1 MIPEEDRVPESS
13 MGPRP
18 VGWPAAAVAGL
29 AFLVYLSTLAPGLSF
44 EHNGTDGGDLIA
56 AAWNLGVPHPT
67 GYPTYTLLAWLFT
80 RLPVGV
86 VAYRTNLLSAA
97 CAAGTSGLLF
107 ASVRLLTPRGGHAI
121 SAGHDVASGE
131 VMADPGHGARLRA
144 FLSARAGVL
153 LAGAAALTLAFSSL
167 LWSQAV
173 ITEGYALLTLFA
185 ALLLWL
191 ALRWRAA
198 GGDGLLWLAG
208 LVLGLGLG
216 NHLTLILGAPALLL
230 LLWPERRRWLRL
242 RVLLPAL
249 LLFLAGLGVY
259 AYLPLAARGAPAVNW
274 GNPQTWDRFLWVVTA
289 RQYQQFAF
297 GLDLTAVPARLATW
311 AGLVGDQF
319 GWWGLALALAGGAWC
334 WRRDRAFV
342 LCGLAWTLLAGTYA
356 FLYDTGDSQA
366 YLLPPLLIL
375 AAWWAEGAWGLLRIT
390 AGWRPAWT
398 QPALA
403 LLLLL
408 PFLSLGLHWRAADP
422 DDDWLIHTY
431 IQQALDGVEP
441 GGLVV
446 VRGDGPTFA
455 LWYGLYVEDMRADVS
470 VVSGPLLAYI
480 WYREQVRQ
488 QFPHLAVPEPGAGE
502 VTIDDL
508 VRDLFAGNLPD
519 RPVYATDPNEAWKEL
534 FDFQRV
540 EGSPVYQA
548 APRVSP

>member
-1 MIPEEDRVPESS
+1 MPEEDGAPESP
-13 MGPRP
+13 MGSRRT
-18 VGWPAAAVAGL
+18 VWPAAAVAGL
-29 AFLVYLSTLAPGLSF
+29 AFLVYLATLAPGLSF
-44 EHNGTDGGDLIA
+44 EHNGTDGGDLTA

-86 VAYRTNLLSAA
+86 VAYRTNLLSAV
-97 CAAGTSGLLF
+97 CAAAASGLLF
-107 ASVRLLTPRGGHAI
+107 ASVRLLLPPGGQTIA
-121 SAGHDVASGE
+121 AGHDAAPGE
-131 VMADPGHGARLRA
+131 VTAYSGRGTRLWA
-144 FLSARAGVL
+144 FLSAHAGVL
-153 LAGAAALTLAFSSL
+153 LAGAAALSLAFSSL

-173 ITEGYALLTLFA
+173 ITEVYALLTLFA

-191 ALRWRAA
+191 ALRWRAG

-208 LVLGLGLG
+208 LVFGLGLG

-230 LLWPERRRWLRL
+230 LLWPERRRWLRA
-242 RVLLPAL
+242 RVLLPASL
-249 LLFLAGLGVY
+249 CFLAGLGVY
-259 AYLPLAARGAPAVNW
+259 AYLPLAARGAPPVNW
-274 GNPQTWDRFLWVVTA
+274 GNPQTWDQFLWVVTA

-297 GLDLTAVPARLATW
+297 GLDLAAVPARLATW
-311 AGLVGDQF
+311 AGLMGDQF

-334 WRRDRAFV
+334 WSRDRAFV
-342 LCGLAWTLLAGTYA
+342 LSGLAWTLLAGTYA

-375 AAWWAEGAWGLLRIT
+375 AAWWAEGARGLLRIMG
-390 AGWRPAWT
+390 GWRPAWA

-408 PFLSLGLHWRAADP
+408 PILSLGLHWRAADP

-455 LWYGLYVEDMRADVS
+455 LWYGLYVEGRRPDVS
-470 VVSGPLLAYI
+470 VVNGPLLAYI

-488 QFPHLAVPEPGAGE
+488 QFRDLAVPEPGAGE

-508 VRDLFAGNLPD
+508 ARDLIAGNLPD
-519 RPVYATDPNEAWKEL
+519 RPVYATDPNEAWKER

-540 EGSPVYQA
+540 EGSPVYRA
-548 APRVSP
+548 APRPAP

>member
-1 MIPEEDRVPESS
+1 MADEDGAPDVA
-13 MGPRP
+13 MGPRRG
-18 VGWPAAAVAGL
+18 GWPAAAVAGL
-29 AFLVYLSTLAPGLSF
+29 AFVAYLATLAPGLSF

-86 VAYRTNLLSAA
+86 VAYRTNLLSAV
-97 CAAGTSGLLF
+97 CAAGASGLLF
-107 ASVRLLTPRGGHAI
+107 ASVRLLLPGDPAI
-121 SAGHDVASGE
+121 PAGHDAASGE
-131 VMADPGHGARLRA
+131 GTTGPGRGTRLRI
-144 FLSARAGVL
+144 FLSAHAGVL

-173 ITEGYALLTLFA
+173 ITEVYALLTLFA

-191 ALRWRAA
+191 ALRWRAT

-216 NHLTLILGAPALLL
+216 NHLTLILGVPALFL

-249 LLFLAGLGVY
+249 LLFLGGLGVY
-259 AYLPLAARGAPAVNW
+259 AYLPLAARGAPPVNW
-274 GNPQTWDRFLWVVTA
+274 GNPQTWDRFLWVVSA

-297 GLDLTAVPARLATW
+297 ALDLAAIPARLATW
-311 AGLVGDQF
+311 AGLLGDQF

-334 WRRDRAFV
+334 WRRDRAFA
-342 LCGLAWTLLAGTYA
+342 LCGLAWALLAGTYA
-356 FLYDTGDSQA
+356 FFYNTGDSHA

-375 AAWWAEGAWGLLRIT
+375 AAWWAEGARGLLRII
-390 AGWRPAWT
+390 AGRWPACT
-398 QPALA
+398 RAALA
-403 LLLLL
+403 LLLLS

-422 DDDWLIHTY
+422 DDDWLIHTF

-446 VRGDGPTFA
+446 VRGDAPTFA
-455 LWYGLYVEDMRADVS
+455 LWYGLHVENRRPDVP
-470 VVSGPLLAYI
+470 VVCGPLLAYI

-488 QFPHLAVPEPGAGE
+488 QYPYLVVPEPGAGE

-508 VRDLFAGNLPD
+508 ARDLIAENLPH
-519 RPVYATDPNEAWKEL
+519 RPVYATDPNEAWKEW
-534 FDFQRV
+534 FDFRRV
-540 EGSPVYQA
+540 EGSPVYRV
-548 APRVSP
+548 APRASP

>member
-1 MIPEEDRVPESS
+1 MPEEGGVPESS

-18 VGWPAAAVAGL
+18 IAWPAAAVAGL
-29 AFLVYLSTLAPGLSF
+29 AFLVYLVTLAPGLSF

-97 CAAGTSGLLF
+97 CAAGASGLLF
-107 ASVRLLTPRGGHAI
+107 ASVRLLLSPGGHAI
-121 SAGHDVASGE
+121 PAGNDAASGE
-131 VMADPGHGARLRA
+131 ATTGPGRGARLRA
-144 FLSARAGVL
+144 FVSAHAGVL
-153 LAGAAALTLAFSSL
+153 LAGAAALILAFSSL

-173 ITEGYALLTLFA
+173 ITEVYALLTLFA
-185 ALLLWL
+185 SLLLWL
-191 ALRWRAA
+191 ALRWRAG

-249 LLFLAGLGVY
+249 LSFLAGLGIY

-274 GNPQTWDRFLWVVTA
+274 GNPQTLDRFLWVVTA

-297 GLDLTAVPARLATW
+297 GLDLAAVPARLATW

-334 WRRDRAFV
+334 WRRDRAFA

-375 AAWWAEGAWGLLRIT
+375 AAWWAEGARGLLRIIG
-390 AGWRPAWT
+390 GWRPAWA

-408 PFLSLGLHWRAADP
+408 PIVSLGLHWRAADP

-431 IQQALDGVEP
+431 IQQALDGVDP

-455 LWYGLYVEDMRADVS
+455 LWYGLYVEDRRPDVS

-488 QFPHLAVPEPGAGE
+488 QVPHLAVPEPGAGE

-508 VRDLFAGNLPD
+508 ARDLIAENLPD
-519 RPVYATDPNEAWKEL
+519 RPVYATDPSEAWKEW
-534 FDFQRV
+534 FNFQRV
-540 EGSPVYQA
+540 EGSPVYRA
-548 APRVSP
+548 SP